1 MTREERAETYHN
13 QGFNCC
19 QAVIAA
25 FSDVTGLSEAQSLA
39 VGSGNFGGFGGSSRG
54 GGFGGGMRCG
64 EVCGA
69 VSGAVMVLSL
79 THPYNNSADLDS
91 KNRIAHLT
99 KEFHRRFRAQF
110 SCERCLDLLKTDIST
125 TEQFRAAKERGV
137 MKKCAVYIT
146 AAVAIAEQM
155 LEEEKNS

>member
-39 VGSGNFGGFGGSSRG
+39 VG

-64 EVCGA
+64 EICGA

>member
-39 VGSGNFGGFGGSSRG
+39 VG

-64 EVCGA
+64 EICGA

-110 SCERCLDLLKTDIST
+110 SCERCLDLLKTDIAT